1 LHFGAVFCAF
11 RRACRRKYLSS
22 LQLLLVCLVLFS
34 ASPSKAAAHSGLEA
48 WLTSAPPRGQ
58 VTIYRDPWGVPHIQ
72 ARGEEDGFYGLG
84 YAVAEDYLEDIL
96 RQFVIGR
103 GEMARYFGPDY
114 VEIDHL
120 YALLGVGPQSQA
132 GFKRLPEQ
140 VRRDMDAYVEGIE
153 RYIADHPQDA
163 PSWARELKPTSQD
176 LVGFEQL
183 FVLMFPVN
191 ALTGIGDCRRG
202 GIDLPSTFNA
212 FVNLIR
218 TGGPGGAS
226 NAWAVAP
233 WRTADGVT
241 IHLADPHND
250 LYIPS
255 PEFRFHAGDLEMDG
269 FLTAVPFMLTGH
281 TRMVAWGTTF
291 GSPDPADCYAIEV
304 DPQESSQFLFD
315 GKVRTIEREG
325 ITIAVRGAEP
335 KRFELEYAPLNG
347 QRAPIVKRAGNIAY
361 AIATP
366 YLDRAEG
373 SVIDLYNMAKAR
385 DMYAFRTAMS
395 DQGLLPVSITAADA
409 SGNLFYARS
418 GLTPVR
424 DEGYDW
430 TKPVPGNSS
439 ATAWKGVHPFS
450 DLIQVMN
457 PKQGYIHE
465 NNLSP
470 ADMWGADPPVDISKY
485 PKDIVSD
492 MPELTR
498 SVSPVSRGTRSETML
513 SRAYA
518 LTVKSAIDIAIDE
531 TWPFVARWQQA
542 LLTTLH
548 RAIINGE
555 KLTADQKQLAD
566 RILRFNGAASRDS
579 REALAYDYWMEGIA
593 AAGGG
598 SAAAR
603 VQKLVHEVQDGR
615 EVDAE
620 DLQLLLAGLRAGS
633 EKMRKDFGS
642 GDPVYG
648 DVFRIGRGGETFPL
662 GGCNTPFEF
671 TFRNYACFS
680 SGGGTQRLA
689 MHGQKEFTL
698 TVFSN
703 PIQSFSLSAF
713 GSNWRPD
720 RRSKHFNDQS
730 RLASERQ
737 LKPTYF
743 EYDQLMSVNPAKM
756 TLTRRESA
764 HP

>member
-1 LHFGAVFCAF
+1 M
-11 RRACRRKYLSS
+11 
-22 LQLLLVCLVLFS
+22 
-34 ASPSKAAAHSGLEA
+34 
-48 WLTSAPPRGQ
+48 
-58 VTIYRDPWGVPHIQ
+58 TIYRDPWGVPHIQ

-114 VEIDHL
+114 IEIDHL
-120 YALLGVGPQSQA
+120 YALLEVRPQSQA

-140 VRRDMDAYVEGIE
+140 VRGDMDAYVEGIK

-202 GIDLPSTFNA
+202 GIDLPSTFSA

-250 LYIPS
+250 LDIPS
-255 PEFRFHAGDLEMDG
+255 PEFRFHAGDMEMDG
-269 FLTAVPFMLTGH
+269 FLTAVPFLLTGH
-281 TRMVAWGTTF
+281 TRTVAWGTTF

-304 DPQESSQFLFD
+304 DPQNPSQFLFD
-315 GKVRTIEREG
+315 GKARTIEREE

-395 DQGLLPVSITAADA
+395 DQGLLPASITAADA

-518 LTVKSAIDIAIDE
+518 LTVKSAIDIATDE
-531 TWPFVARWQQA
+531 TWPFVAPWQQA

-548 RAIINGE
+548 RAVNSGE

-566 RILRFNGAASRDS
+566 RILHFNGTANRDS
-579 REALAYDYWMEGIA
+579 REALAYDYWKEGIA

-598 SAAAR
+598 PTAAG
-603 VQKLVHEVQDGR
+603 VQKLVHDVQDGR
-615 EVDAE
+615 
-620 DLQLLLAGLRAGS
+620 DLQSQELDLLLSGLRAGS
-633 EKMRKDFGS
+633 EKLRKDFPS
-642 GDPVYG
+642 SDPVYG

-671 TFRNYACFS
+671 TFRNYACFKR
-680 SGGGTQRLA
+680 GTGVHRLA

-698 TVFSN
+698 TIFSN

-720 RRSKHFNDQS
+720 KRSRHFNDQS

-743 EYDQLMSVNPAKM
+743 EYDQLMSVNPSKM
-756 TLTRRESA
+756 TLTRPGPS